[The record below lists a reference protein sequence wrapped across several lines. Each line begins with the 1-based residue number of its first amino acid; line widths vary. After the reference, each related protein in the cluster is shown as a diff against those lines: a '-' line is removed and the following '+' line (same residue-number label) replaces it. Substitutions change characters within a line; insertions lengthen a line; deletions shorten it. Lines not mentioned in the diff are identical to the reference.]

1 MVGVGKRPRSKM
13 RCTAQ
18 PPPCEGVVPCMALW
32 LQRLVDAYEEEERRT
47 GPTQRTVSHG
57 SRHRTDGT
65 TGLTLRHTALQAF
78 CGGRPPISIGDYLR
92 RIDRYGQ
99 YSPGV
104 PATAA
109 LFLSR
114 VLERHNN
121 NLRATGCTVHRL
133 LISSFLV
140 ACKFVDDVHLTNRE
154 FAVIAGVPL
163 SDMNKLEIT
172 FLQLID
178 YRLRYTAVEHAEA
191 EQQLLECG
199 QHNVPSPQR
208 VNPKA
213 LAATTALLVVPDA
226 EDSCYASEASDTE
239 ELAEYSVCD
248 NSHPKGH
255 SKRRRSSMASAGGMV
270 LEAAINRSVADV
282 IDEGIR
288 DVRKSA
294 MPALPVNKCGIVPC
308 ANVILQCV

>member
-1 MVGVGKRPRSKM
+1 M

-32 LQRLVDAYEEEERRT
+32 LQRLVDAYEEDERRT
-47 GPTQRTVSHG
+47 GPTQRT
-57 SRHRTDGT
+57 
-65 TGLTLRHTALQAF
+65 AF
-78 CGGRPPISIGDYLR
+78 YGGRPPISIGDYLR

-104 PATAA
+104 PVTAA

-114 VLERHNN
+114 VLERHNT
-121 NLRATGCTVHRL
+121 LRATGCTVHRL
-133 LISSFLV
+133 LVSSFLV

-154 FAVIAGVPL
+154 WSQIAGVPL
-163 SDMNKLEIT
+163 SDMNKLEIA

-208 VNPKA
+208 VDPEA
-213 LAATTALLVVPDA
+213 LAATKALFVVPDA

-255 SKRRRSSMASAGGMV
+255 SKRRRSSMASPGGMV

-294 MPALPVNKCGIVPC
+294 MPALPVNTCGVVPC
-308 ANVILQCV
+308 STVILQCV